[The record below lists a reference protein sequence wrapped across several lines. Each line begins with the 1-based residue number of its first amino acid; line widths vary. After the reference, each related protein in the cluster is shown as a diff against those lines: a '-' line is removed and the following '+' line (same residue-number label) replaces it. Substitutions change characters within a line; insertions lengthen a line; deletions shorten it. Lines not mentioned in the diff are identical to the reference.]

1 MIEINFIKKQILNLI
16 IFNFVVIFILGI
28 FFFYISSQGKI
39 MKKNTIEVDYIKK
52 YDTDLC
58 DRIILD
64 GTVASIGLDKEII
77 FNNTS
82 NNLKK
87 NKHYKDISLK
97 IDFEYIDIIDA
108 ALGSN
113 NDILTK
119 TTLRNY
125 KLDRINA
132 VLSFKEEIELNKE
145 KIQELIQIFNL
156 EFNNQ
161 IKIFV
166 INELEKNLN
175 IIQNLINSKNLNDN
189 QVLKLENEKSR
200 IKNTLENNL
209 LLNINNLCDD
219 QLSLVFYNKKNFL
232 ETQRIIYFASS
243 ALILL
248 ILNIL
253 IIIVI
258 IIKKND

>member
-1 MIEINFIKKQILNLI
+1 M
-16 IFNFVVIFILGI
+16 
-28 FFFYISSQGKI
+28 
-39 MKKNTIEVDYIKK
+39 
-52 YDTDLC
+52 
-58 DRIILD
+58 
-64 GTVASIGLDKEII
+64 
-77 FNNTS
+77 
-82 NNLKK
+82 
-87 NKHYKDISLK
+87 
-97 IDFEYIDIIDA
+97 
-108 ALGSN
+108 
-113 NDILTK
+113 TK

-200 IKNTLENNL
+200 IK
-209 LLNINNLCDD
+209 
-219 QLSLVFYNKKNFL
+219 K
-232 ETQRIIYFASS
+232 YFR
-243 ALILL
+243 
-248 ILNIL
+248 
-253 IIIVI
+253 
-258 IIKKND
+258 K